1 MERIKPYFILQFAL
15 TRELIG
21 STDLSRAILGGAAMT
36 IPILIGIRF
45 DLLQYCI
52 PFTTGVLLASP
63 SDTRGSFKLKSQGIF
78 LSTVIATVVFFIVG
92 YLKGSVW
99 LLLPMIGILTFL
111 ISYLSV
117 WGFRATLVG
126 FSGLLSLVI
135 ALSNFTE
142 KLPVWTAALM
152 IGLGGLWYLFFGL
165 IYHLIFPK
173 SMIEES
179 LSETIRL
186 TAKYVNVRRKL
197 IEPDCDRV
205 KYLGR
210 LIQLQ
215 NRLTESHEVLRELLF
230 AEKRHFWKSNYISNR
245 QLIFIQLIEI
255 LELAVSN
262 PVDYDNADR
271 LFKNF
276 PGAQRDFQKLLNQMS
291 LQLTSI
297 SKNLSKPKNIPS
309 DRDRDLLIEE
319 IEGHIRN
326 LEKNLDNQF
335 DNHLLTLKNYIKYL
349 KQQSDKIKNIK
360 QLLSRAGNRELREL
374 RKKELGRFVS
384 STSYDWE
391 VLIENLNFKSSIFR
405 HSLRITVVMIIGSI
419 VGLIAD
425 PHNYYWVLMTVI
437 VIMRPNYGLTKTR
450 SKQRTI
456 GTLLGA
462 GIALIILFSVQSL
475 VVYGILAAV
484 SLTLAFAMLQRNY
497 STAAMYITLSV
508 VFVYALLTPDVLS
521 VIRFRLVDT
530 AIGAALAVAGN
541 IWLWPAWE
549 FKSIKN
555 ILSDSLIAQKNYLEQ
570 IAVYYNRV
578 GELSPEYRLSR
589 KHAFLSISELNAAFQ
604 RMTQEPEHKHKNQDE
619 IFELV
624 LLSHSFLVAAAS
636 LGTYTVNNPTTPA
649 SENFNSIISLILQNL
664 LTADD
669 LLNGKTENP
678 VFELSA
684 DEIIRLTY
692 GKELKDV
699 FADERYQLSEQT
711 LEEAHLVLGQL
722 RWMLEISEKMLGV
735 LKKGNF
741 NS

>member
-1 MERIKPYFILQFAL
+1 MERIKSYLLLQFAFS
-15 TRELIG
+15 RELIG
-21 STDLSRAILGGAAMT
+21 STDFSRALLSGAAMT

-52 PFTTGVLLASP
+52 PVTTGVLLASP

-78 LSTVIATVVFFIVG
+78 LSTVIASVIFFIVG
-92 YLKGSVW
+92 YLKGSIW

-117 WGFRATLVG
+117 WGFRASLVG

-135 ALSNFTE
+135 ALSNLAD

-152 IGLGGLWYLFFGL
+152 IGLGGLWYLLFGL

-179 LSETIRL
+179 LSEAIRL
-186 TAKYVNVRRKL
+186 TAKYLNIRKKL
-197 IEPDCDRV
+197 IEPGCDRV
-205 KYLGR
+205 KYLAK

-215 NRLTESHEVLRELLF
+215 NRLTESHEILRELLF
-230 AEKRHFWKSNYISNR
+230 AEKRHFWRSNYMSGR
-245 QLIFIQLIEI
+245 QLILIQLIDI

-271 LFKNF
+271 LFKNL
-276 PGAQRDFQKLLNQMS
+276 PGAQKDFQKLLSQMS
-291 LQLTSI
+291 LQLKSI

-309 DRDRDLLIEE
+309 DRDRDRLIEE
-319 IEGHIRN
+319 IENHIRDFEIN
-326 LEKNLDNQF
+326 LNNKFDNQI
-335 DNHLLTLKNYIKYL
+335 LTLKNYIKYL
-349 KQQSDKIKNIK
+349 KQQSEKIKNIK
-360 QLLSRAGNRELREL
+360 RFLSRAGNRELREL

-384 STSYDWE
+384 SPNYDWE
-391 VLIENLNFKSSIFR
+391 ILIENLNFKSSIFR
-405 HSLRITVVMIIGSI
+405 HSLRITVVMVIGSI

-425 PHNYYWVLMTVI
+425 PHNYYWVLMTVV

-450 SKQRTI
+450 SRQRTI
-456 GTLLGA
+456 GTLIGA
-462 GIALIILFSVQSL
+462 GIALIILFSVQSP
-475 VVYGILAAV
+475 VIYGILAAV

-555 ILSDSLIAQKNYLEQ
+555 ILSDTLIAQKNYLEQ

-578 GELSPEYRLSR
+578 GELSSEYRLSR

-604 RMTQEPEHKHKNQDE
+604 RMTQEPEHKHKNQNE

-664 LTADD
+664 LIAND
-669 LLNGKTENP
+669 LLNGKNQKS

-684 DEIIRLTY
+684 DEIIRMTY
-692 GKELKDV
+692 GKELKDM

-735 LKKGNF
+735 LKKREF
-741 NS
+741 